1 MGVRGWR
8 AAGPGRDR
16 RRRALAL
23 GLAAGALYLAAALLV
38 TWPTASHLGSSFG
51 ARGRAG
57 HGGPS
62 PGDHLQAVYNL
73 WLPGDQLA
81 HGRAPWLDAY
91 QFQPESPERVN
102 PAGWPLAL
110 VFWPLERLL
119 GPVLAWNLLGLAL
132 YVVAGGVA
140 ALWLR
145 ALGVSL
151 GAAVVGG
158 LAFAIAPYRVAQST
172 EHLLGPLSI
181 LLPTSLW
188 LWERERY
195 WLAAAA
201 LASIPL
207 SGQLHLALGA
217 VPFFVAYAL
226 VRGSGRRVG
235 RLQRPER
242 SAVWWALGA
251 AGLAVVLGLV
261 VRQVTIVGSVSQGG
275 RSLDAV
281 DRWSAEPLDLLSRGE
296 RGDLEQFAYLGWLT
310 PLLAIAGLVLLG
322 RSRRWGLAAVL
333 GLGVLVPVVLA
344 LGTNTPVYEPLW
356 HALPPL
362 RFPRVPER
370 LLPIAC
376 LALAALAAVAI
387 TRVVSAR
394 RGGAWHAGV
403 SVVAA
408 ALVLADLAVFPYA
421 SSAADPGNRAYA
433 ALPAGRI
440 LELPIFRPEIH
451 YGSVYQ
457 YYALQKARERP
468 SGYSTVADLTAD
480 RTMLTLRPLNRGDW
494 RVGRAA
500 LVRRL
505 GIRAVLVHAGLFV
518 ANTEADGSQAAAERG
533 LRRNGYRLAARDGPV
548 SLWLPAA
555 AP

>member
-1 MGVRGWR
+1 M
-8 AAGPGRDR
+8 
-16 RRRALAL
+16 
-23 GLAAGALYLAAALLV
+23 
-38 TWPTASHLGSSFG
+38 
-51 ARGRAG
+51 
-57 HGGPS
+57 
-62 PGDHLQAVYNL
+62 
-73 WLPGDQLA
+73 

-91 QFQPESPERVN
+91 EFQPESPERVN

-132 YVVAGGVA
+132 YVVAGGVT

-145 ALGVSL
+145 ALGVSV
-151 GAAVVGG
+151 GAAIVGG

-181 LLPTSLW
+181 MLPAALW
-188 LWERERY
+188 AWERERW
-195 WLAAAA
+195 WLATLA

-226 VRGSGRRVG
+226 VRGRGRRVG

-242 SAVWWALGA
+242 APIWWALGA
-251 AGLAVVLGLV
+251 AGVAVVVGLV

-281 DRWSAEPLDLLSRGE
+281 DRWSAGPLDLLWRGE
-296 RGDLEQFAYLGWLT
+296 RGELEQFAFLGWLT
-310 PLLAIAGLVLLG
+310 PLLALAGLVLLA
-322 RSRRWGLAAVL
+322 RSRRFGLAAVL
-333 GLGVLVPVVLA
+333 GLGALVPVVLA
-344 LGTNTPVYEPLW
+344 LGTNTPLYEPLW

-370 LLPIAC
+370 LLPVAC

-387 TRVVSAR
+387 TRVVAVR
-394 RGGAWHAGV
+394 RSGAWHLGV
-403 SVVAA
+403 SAVAV
-408 ALVLADLAVFPYA
+408 ALVVADLAVFPYA

-433 ALPAGRI
+433 ALPVGRI
-440 LELPIFRPEIH
+440 LELPVFRPEIH

-457 YYALQKARERP
+457 YYALQAARERP
-468 SGYSTVADLTAD
+468 GGYSTVADLVAD
-480 RTMLTLRPLNRGDW
+480 RTMRALRPLNNGDW
-494 RVGRAA
+494 GHGRGA

-505 GIRAVLVHAGLFV
+505 GVRAVLVHAGLFV
-518 ANTEADGSQAAAERG
+518 ENREVDGTRAAAERG
-533 LRRNGYRLAARDGPV
+533 LRLAGYRLAVRDGPV
-548 SLWLPAA
+548 SLWLSGRS
-555 AP
+555 

>member
-1 MGVRGWR
+1 
-8 AAGPGRDR
+8 
-16 RRRALAL
+16 
-23 GLAAGALYLAAALLV
+23 V
-38 TWPTASHLGSSFG
+38 TWPTASHLDSSFG
-51 ARGRAG
+51 ARGQAG

-73 WLPGDQLA
+73 WLPGDQLL

-91 QFQPESPERVN
+91 EFKPESPQRVN

-110 VFWPLERLL
+110 VFWPLEELL

-132 YVVAGGVA
+132 YVVAGAVT

-145 ALGVSL
+145 ALGVSV

-181 LLPTSLW
+181 LLPAALW
-188 LWERERY
+188 AWERERW

-207 SGQLHLALGA
+207 SGQLHFALGA

-242 SAVWWALGA
+242 TAVWWALGA
-251 AGLAVVLGLV
+251 GAAAVVVGLV

-281 DRWSAEPLDLLSRGE
+281 DRWSAEPLDLLWRGE
-296 RGDLEQFAYLGWLT
+296 RGDLEQFAFVGWLT
-310 PLLAIAGLVLLG
+310 PLLAVAGLVLLG
-322 RSRRWGLAAVL
+322 RSRRFGLAAVL

-344 LGTNTPVYEPLW
+344 LGTNTPLYEPLW

-394 RGGAWHAGV
+394 RDGVWHLAV
-403 SVVAA
+403 SATAA

-433 ALPAGRI
+433 GLPAGRI
-440 LELPIFRPEIH
+440 LELPVFRPEIH

-457 YYALQKARERP
+457 YYALQEARERP
-468 SGYSTVADLTAD
+468 AGYSTVADLKAD
-480 RTMLTLRPLNRGDW
+480 RTMRALRPLNRGDW
-494 RVGRAA
+494 GGGRAA

-505 GIRAVLVHAGLFV
+505 GVRAVLVHAGLFAGTPGV
-518 ANTEADGSQAAAERG
+518 EGSRAAAERG
-533 LRRNGYRLAARDGPV
+533 LQQAGYRLAAGDGSV

-555 AP
+555 P